1 MSEPTAGW
9 IEELTRTISSR
20 LVVTEDD
27 DEGEIVAR
35 RRRDALRAF
44 ERSLPPVYRWARLD
58 HPDFRSPVS
67 PIPTR
72 PPSAKRVVFSGHA
85 GTGKTSLAVALL
97 RVLLDSKI
105 ASHPFASDDD
115 VAAVARHCRFAAA
128 HRLGVAALVPGD
140 PLEIRRAMRAPV
152 LLIDDLGKD
161 ADINSN
167 PVPSIIA
174 ERHAEE
180 RVTWVTTELS
190 PDAIANRYGGGIA
203 RRIFESAE
211 LIRFR

>member
-1 MSEPTAGW
+1 
-9 IEELTRTISSR
+9 
-20 LVVTEDD
+20 
-27 DEGEIVAR
+27 
-35 RRRDALRAF
+35 
-44 ERSLPPVYRWARLD
+44 
-58 HPDFRSPVS
+58 
-67 PIPTR
+67 
-72 PPSAKRVVFSGHA
+72 
-85 GTGKTSLAVALL
+85 
-97 RVLLDSKI
+97 
-105 ASHPFASDDD
+105 
-115 VAAVARHCRFAAA
+115 
-128 HRLGVAALVPGD
+128 
-140 PLEIRRAMRAPV
+140 MRAPIV
-152 LLIDDLGKD
+152 LIDDLGKD